1 MPKLDAQAAADLTNA
16 VRELEARS
24 CAEVVIEVRARSG
37 SYAHADAR
45 FAALVAFLALFVLF
59 FSQWSFAP
67 LWVVID
73 TVIAYAVGYLIA
85 RRSDSVR
92 HLMTTERERATQV
105 RTIASSVFFER
116 GVANTERESGLVVYY
131 GMLERR
137 IEILADRGILLAVPS
152 LEWNEILGNA
162 RASRPSDA
170 RALVDLL
177 RALQQLLEKHLPRL
191 ADDRDELANAPRFE
205 TE

>member
-1 MPKLDAQAAADLTNA
+1 M
-16 VRELEARS
+16 
-24 CAEVVIEVRARSG
+24 IEVRARSG